1 LREVAECFRKSLRDE
16 DIICRYGGEEFV
28 VIMPDAAEAV
38 ALRRAEMIRTA
49 VADIRTHFRGQLLG
63 AVTVSVGIAMYPE
76 ADKDGRNL
84 VQLADGALYRA
95 KHAGR
100 NQVVLESTAA
110 LGNA

>member
-1 LREVAECFRKSLRDE
+1 
-16 DIICRYGGEEFV
+16 
-28 VIMPDAAEAV
+28 
-38 ALRRAEMIRTA
+38 
-49 VADIRTHFRGQLLG
+49 
-63 AVTVSVGIAMYPE
+63 MYPE